1 MPSPHPFPPPEEI
14 CMEKFVSFCSG
25 SVELDMHETAFLY
38 SCRIQMQTVCCAS
51 WVFGSHDTPPC
62 VLTLMHYIH
71 RKDGDTITEQQKTSN
86 TRGSGETVYKKF
98 SVRNFDWM
106 KGYVSNL
113 MVLLYSNPTQNGC
126 CVYFHRYFSSYQL
139 ARTNQLK
146 PLIDSY
152 AIIK

>member
-1 MPSPHPFPPPEEI
+1 
-14 CMEKFVSFCSG
+14 
-25 SVELDMHETAFLY
+25 
-38 SCRIQMQTVCCAS
+38 
-51 WVFGSHDTPPC
+51 
-62 VLTLMHYIH
+62 MHYIH

-113 MVLLYSNPTQNGC
+113 MVQTQPKNGC
-126 CVYFHRYFSSYQL
+126 CVYFHHYFLSYQL
-139 ARTNQLK
+139 AGTNQLK
-146 PLIDSY
+146 PSIDSY

>member
-1 MPSPHPFPPPEEI
+1 MKQNFFTPVEQMHLSAVHPWVFW
-14 CMEKFVSFCSG
+14 VTR
-25 SVELDMHETAFLY
+25 HT
-38 SCRIQMQTVCCAS
+38 TVCLDIDA
-51 WVFGSHDTPPC
+51 
-62 VLTLMHYIH
+62 LYAQ
-71 RKDGDTITEQQKTSN
+71 KDGDTLIKQQKTSN
-86 TRGSGETVYKKF
+86 TRGSGETLYKTF